1 MSTEL
6 ATTGYKLDG
15 KKGTMIEALSRSL
28 GIVTNACKA
37 INISRQTHYD
47 WMKDDPEYAAAVQE
61 IDNLA
66 LDFAESRLYKLIQ
79 KGDTSATIFYLKTKG
94 KKRGYQEGPIVDVKT
109 NGNTQIIFD
118 FGSKQD

>member
-6 ATTGYKLDG
+6 ANTTNKPNS
-15 KKGTMIEALSRSL
+15 KKSAMIEALGKSL
-28 GIVTNACKA
+28 GIVTTACKA
-37 INISRQTHYD
+37 IDINRCTHYE
-47 WMKDDPEYAAAVQE
+47 WLKDDPEYALQVQE
-61 IDNLA
+61 IENLA
-66 LDFAESRLYKLIQ
+66 LDFAESRLHKLIE

-118 FGSKQD
+118 FGKQD

>member
-118 FGSKQD
+118 FGKQD